1 MKNLQHKNILLF
13 FIIAI
18 LLWGCQSMIY
28 EDLKDCPQG
37 GYVKFYSKTTCE
49 NDTLFVGEV
58 PTLTVFAFDD
68 KGKLNAVI
76 EQENVDLKQDFDI
89 LVPISDGDYSLIAW
103 AGVDEKFRKHSVS
116 IGVTTMQDVMLS
128 IDSANDN
135 IARLNSIGKI
145 WHGKSSTICLPDP
158 SEYGSLYEHTTIN
171 LKEITTRVRV
181 IVEFDET
188 VKVDLDPAKLDIS
201 LSSANGVISIDGQ
214 IPSNIPLLPY
224 EPIDIKIED
233 NISIWDYSMLNLTP
247 GCKSKLNITYN
258 ASSKKE
264 TVFSG
269 DLISSILLKA
279 ADKGINLDCE
289 KDFTVRFVVKEFC
302 SDCKTPFSSSI
313 YINDWLIY
321 SYSTD
326 L

>member
-37 GYVKFYSKTTCE
+37 VYVKFYSKNTCA
-49 NDTLFVGEV
+49 NDTTFLGEV
-58 PTLTVFAFDD
+58 PALAIFAFDD
-68 KGKLNAVI
+68 RGKLKAIV
-76 EQENVDLKQDFDI
+76 EQENVNLKQDFDI
-89 LVPISDGDYSLIAW
+89 LVPISDGNYSLIAW
-103 AGVDEKFRKHSVS
+103 AGVDDNFRKNTFTLGATS
-116 IGVTTMQDVMLS
+116 MQDVMLS
-128 IDSANDN
+128 IDSARNN
-135 IARLNSIGKI
+135 IARTNAIGQI
-145 WHGKSSTICLPDP
+145 WQGKSPTICLPDP
-158 SEYGSLYEHTTIN
+158 SEYGSLYKHTAIN
-171 LKEITTRVRV
+171 LRELTTRVRV

-188 VKVDLDPAKLDIS
+188 IKEDLDPKKLDVT
-201 LSSANGVISIDGQ
+201 LSSANGVINIDGRT
-214 IPSNIPLLPY
+214 PSNIPLLTY
-224 EPIDIKIED
+224 EPIDKKIED

-247 GCKSKLNITYN
+247 GCNSKLNITYN
-258 ASSKKE
+258 ANSKKE

-279 ADKGINLDCE
+279 AEKGVNMDCE
-289 KDFTVRFVVKEFC
+289 KDFTVKFLVKEVC